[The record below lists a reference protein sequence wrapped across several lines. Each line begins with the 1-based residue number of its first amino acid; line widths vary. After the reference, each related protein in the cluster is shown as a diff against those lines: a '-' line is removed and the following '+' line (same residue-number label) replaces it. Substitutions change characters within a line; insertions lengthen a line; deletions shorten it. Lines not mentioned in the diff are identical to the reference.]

1 MRTDEGNGVCRE
13 GGTENM
19 ERKSWWRIVLLSL
32 LFCALSVAAL
42 AESYSTLRYL
52 DNGSAVLSLQQ
63 ALNQLGYSTG
73 GADGKYGPATKEAV
87 EQFQRNNN
95 LKVDGIA
102 GNATQTLLYQLT
114 GGASAT
120 PAPDS
125 GSSSS
130 GSTTG
135 GLFSG
140 NYATLKYGSRG
151 DRVSVLQKALN
162 DLGFNA
168 GSVDGNFG
176 LGTQKAVT
184 SFQKS
189 AGLTQ
194 DGLAGRNTLTA
205 LERAVS
211 GGTVVTPAPDTS
223 TPTPSPTPNA
233 NGWVIPSRTL
243 RKGYTGDD
251 VKSVQSR
258 LQELGYYTGSVDGN
272 YGSGTMAAVKAFQ
285 GNNGLKQDGLAGSG
299 TFAKLFST
307 SAVGSGNSGSTTTPA
322 PDSNGWVIPNRTLRR
337 GYTGDDVKSVQS
349 RLQELGYYTGSLD
362 GNYGSGTMAAVEAFQ
377 GRNGLKQDGIAGS
390 GTFGKLFSTSAV
402 AADSSS
408 TDDPDTTDYPT
419 LRAGDSG
426 EEVTKMQQA
435 LVNLK
440 YTLSVTGTYDAATK
454 DAVIGFQQRNQLSV
468 DGVAGPNTLQ
478 KLYSGNC
485 VTGDTEISYPD
496 TSIDGPN
503 GSQVQLLHWFNDV
516 KPTLKNGQCMEAYDP
531 ETGISWTLRVMSRG
545 NHADVEPLTAADTAA
560 MNQAF
565 GNKESWGP
573 KVVYV
578 LLPDG
583 RWSIASTHNVAHGG
597 QTISDNNFDG
607 QNCVHF
613 LRDMDECMKND
624 PSYGVQNQEAI
635 RKAWKELTG
644 ETVS

>member
-1 MRTDEGNGVCRE
+1 
-13 GGTENM
+13 M
-19 ERKSWWRIVLLSL
+19 ERRSCLRIALLSL
-32 LFCALSVAAL
+32 VLCALSAAAL
-42 AESYSTLRYL
+42 ADSYSTLRYQ
-52 DNGSAVLSLQQ
+52 DNGSAVLRLQQ

-73 GADGKYGPATKEAV
+73 GADGKYGPATQDAV

-114 GGASAT
+114 GGTSAT
-120 PAPDS
+120 PAPDTGGSS
-125 GSSSS
+125 GSS
-130 GSTTG
+130 
-135 GLFSG
+135 LFSG

-151 DRVSVLQKALN
+151 DRVSILQKALN
-162 DLGFNA
+162 TLGFNA
-168 GSVDGNFG
+168 GSVDGSFG

-194 DGLAGRNTLTA
+194 DGLAGKDTLTA

-211 GGTVVTPAPDTS
+211 GGSTITPAPDTA
-223 TPTPSPTPNA
+223 TPTPSPTPDS

-258 LQELGYYTGSVDGN
+258 LQELGYYTGSLDGK

-285 GNNGLKQDGLAGSG
+285 ANNGLTQDGLAGSS

-307 SAVGSGNSGSTTTPA
+307 SAVGAGSSGSTPA
-322 PDSNGWVIPNRTLRR
+322 
-337 GYTGDDVKSVQS
+337 
-349 RLQELGYYTGSLD
+349 
-362 GNYGSGTMAAVEAFQ
+362 
-377 GRNGLKQDGIAGS
+377 
-390 GTFGKLFSTSAV
+390 
-402 AADSSS
+402 
-408 TDDPDTTDYPT
+408 PDTTDYPT
-419 LRAGDSG
+419 LRSGDTG
-426 EEVTKMQQA
+426 AAVTQMQQA

-440 YTLSVTGTYDAATK
+440 YTLSVTGSYDAATK
-454 DAVIGFQQRNQLSV
+454 EAVVAFQQRNQLSV
-468 DGVAGPNTLQ
+468 DGVAGPNTLK

-644 ETVS
+644 ETVN

>member
-258 LQELGYYTGSVDGN
+258 LQD
-272 YGSGTMAAVKAFQ
+272 
-285 GNNGLKQDGLAGSG
+285 
-299 TFAKLFST
+299 
-307 SAVGSGNSGSTTTPA
+307 
-322 PDSNGWVIPNRTLRR
+322 
-337 GYTGDDVKSVQS
+337 
-349 RLQELGYYTGSLD
+349 LGYYTGSLD

-419 LRAGDSG
+419 LRSGDTG
-426 EEVTKMQQA
+426 AEVTKMQQA

>member
-176 LGTQKAVT
+176 LGTQKAVI

-233 NGWVIPSRTL
+233 NGWVIPTRTL
-243 RKGYTGDD
+243 RK
-251 VKSVQSR
+251 
-258 LQELGYYTGSVDGN
+258 
-272 YGSGTMAAVKAFQ
+272 
-285 GNNGLKQDGLAGSG
+285 
-299 TFAKLFST
+299 
-307 SAVGSGNSGSTTTPA
+307 
-322 PDSNGWVIPNRTLRR
+322 

-419 LRAGDSG
+419 LRSGDTG
-426 EEVTKMQQA
+426 AEVTKMQQA